1 MSGAP
6 SGARGNFT
14 SSLRMGPDA
23 TGASGASV
31 RCSGKACNLPGY
43 GNGRYP
49 VRPVPNSK
57 HGTVSTAKDLTGR
70 THRAS
75 GAASGAPLGTKTSS
89 KRDRSKTKLVSLDLR
104 TISELPSARFTKC
117 APHLNLKP
125 CLSQS
130 TRSKPLLI
138 VRSKENKVLN
148 YSKCPSS
155 PYGT

>member
-1 MSGAP
+1 M
-6 SGARGNFT
+6 
-14 SSLRMGPDA
+14 
-23 TGASGASV
+23 
-31 RCSGKACNLPGY
+31 LPAHGT
-43 GNGRYP
+43 GRYP
-49 VRPVPNSK
+49 VRPVLASGALENFASSLGKGPDAARCVRCQRPVPNPK
-57 HGTVSTAKDLTGR
+57 HGTVLTAKDLTGR

-75 GAASGAPLGTKTSS
+75 GAPLGTQTSL
-89 KRDRSKTKLVSLDLR
+89 KRDRSKMKLVPLDLR

-125 CLSQS
+125 CLSQA

>member
-1 MSGAP
+1 M
-6 SGARGNFT
+6 
-14 SSLRMGPDA
+14 
-23 TGASGASV
+23 
-31 RCSGKACNLPGY
+31 LPAHGT
-43 GNGRYP
+43 GRYP
-49 VRPVPNSK
+49 VRPVLASGAQGNFASSLGKGPDAARCVRCQRPVPNPK
-57 HGTVSTAKDLTGR
+57 HQTVPTAKDLTGR

-75 GAASGAPLGTKTSS
+75 GAASGAPLGTQTSS
-89 KRDRSKTKLVSLDLR
+89 KRDRSNTKFVPLDLR

-125 CLSQS
+125 CLSQA